1 MLCQNCQTKDAAVHL
16 KQIINGEAIE
26 LHLCPDCAAAM
37 GYSDMLGMFQLPFG
51 RIFGAAA
58 GKQSTAPE
66 QRCPTCG
73 FTFSDISHSG
83 RPGCPDCYRFFA
95 DRLAPSIKKI
105 HGRAV
110 YTGKIPESAGKGAQ
124 NERRLRELKAQMDEA
139 VRQQDFERAAFLR
152 DEIKDIVG
160 KETNG

>member
-1 MLCQNCQTKDAAVHL
+1 MLCQNCQMKDAAVHL

-37 GYSDMLGMFQLPFG
+37 GYSDMLGIFQMPLG
-51 RIFGAAA
+51 RIFGVQA
-58 GKQSTAPE
+58 GRQNGTPE

-73 FTFSDISHSG
+73 FTFADITHSG
-83 RPGCPDCYRFFA
+83 RPGCPDCYRVFA

-110 YTGKIPESAGKGAQ
+110 HTGVIPVSAGRVAQ
-124 NERRLRELKAQMDEA
+124 NERKIRDLKAQMDEA
-139 VRQQDFERAAFLR
+139 VRQQNFERAAFLR
-152 DEIKDIVG
+152 DEIKELSG

>member
-1 MLCQNCQTKDAAVHL
+1 MLCQNCQTQDAAVHL

-58 GKQSTAPE
+58 GKQNVSAE
-66 QRCPTCG
+66 QHCPTCG

-95 DRLAPSIKKI
+95 DKLAPSIKKI

-110 YTGKIPESAGKGAQ
+110 HIGKIPESAGRIAQ
-124 NERRLRELKAQMDEA
+124 NERKLRELKAQMEEA
-139 VRQQDFERAAFLR
+139 VRRQDFERAAFIR
-152 DEIKDIVG
+152 DEIKEIAE
-160 KETNG
+160 KEKND

>member
-1 MLCQNCQTKDAAVHL
+1 MLCQNCQMKDAAVHL

-37 GYSDMLGMFQLPFG
+37 GYSDMLGMLQIPFG
-51 RIFGAAA
+51 RIAGEPSGKRHAA
-58 GKQSTAPE
+58 SE

-73 FTFSDISHSG
+73 FTFSDISYSG

-95 DRLAPSIKKI
+95 DKLAPSIKKL

-110 YTGKIPESAGKGAQ
+110 HVGRIPDSAGRGAQ
-124 NERRLRELKAQMDEA
+124 NERRLRELKTQMDEA
-139 VRQQDFERAAFLR
+139 VRRQDFERAAFLR
-152 DEIKDIVG
+152 DEIKDISG
-160 KETNG
+160 KESNG